1 MRALRVLM
9 HKEKSM
15 EVKALDI
22 NFKKQTLKKIKCF
35 VIDMDGTI
43 YLGNELFPFTPEFL
57 KTVKASGREYRF
69 FTNNSSRNSKMYAQ
83 KLEKMGI
90 EGVGDDDVCISN
102 EVAIRFIKKNYKNP
116 RAFVLGTPALV
127 ENFRARGIEIDE
139 ENPNLMVLGFDTT
152 LEYNRLSRFC
162 QFVRY
167 GVDYIGVNPDLNCP
181 MEGGKFIPDCG
192 SIAKLVEASTGRF
205 PEFFGKPS
213 RHTLDYVIDVTGYK
227 EEEIAFVGDRLYT
240 DIAVTENS
248 NATSILVLTGEG
260 TLEEAIN
267 GNHKPKLIMRSLEE
281 ISELLKEI

>member
-1 MRALRVLM
+1 
-9 HKEKSM
+9 M
-15 EVKALDI
+15 ETKALDL
-22 NFKKQTLKKIKCF
+22 NYKKEKLKKIRCF
-35 VIDMDGTI
+35 VLDMDGTI
-43 YLGNELFPFTPEFL
+43 YLGNELFPFTKQFL
-57 KTVKASGREYRF
+57 KTVKETGREYRF

-102 EVAIRFIKKNYKNP
+102 EVVIRYIKKTYKNP
-116 RAFVLGTPALV
+116 RVFVLGTPALV
-127 ENFRARGIEIDE
+127 ENFKMRGIEIDE

-152 LEYNRLSRFC
+152 LEYDRLSRFC
-162 QFVRY
+162 QFVRD

-205 PEFFGKPS
+205 PQFFGKPS
-213 RHTLDYVIDVTGYK
+213 RHTLDFVVDVTGYK

-248 NATSILVLTGEG
+248 DATSILVLTGEG
-260 TLEEAIN
+260 TLDEAIN
-267 GNHKPKLIMRSLEE
+267 GEHKPDLIMRSLEE
-281 ISELLKEI
+281 IDEILKEI